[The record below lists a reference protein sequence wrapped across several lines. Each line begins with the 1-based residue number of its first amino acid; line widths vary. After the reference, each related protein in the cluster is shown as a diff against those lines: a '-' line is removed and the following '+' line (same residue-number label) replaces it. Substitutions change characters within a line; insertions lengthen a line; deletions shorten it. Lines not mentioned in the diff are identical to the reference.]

1 MKCDEFLARVRER
14 GEFYS
19 QDEAQKITE
28 DVLGVLATRISPGEV
43 DDLASQLPMPLGQ
56 LLTEAKRERAESFGV
71 EEFYHQVA
79 ERTGARPRTAQWD
92 ASAVLTTVADA
103 ISGGELNH
111 VISELPSGYAA
122 LFGKADLAD

>member
-28 DVLGVLATRISPGEV
+28 DVLGVLAKRIGPDEV
-43 DDLASQLPMPLGQ
+43 DDLASELPMPLGRT
-56 LLTEAKRERAESFGV
+56 LTDAKRERAETFGI
-71 EEFYHQVA
+71 EEFYHRVA

-92 ASAVLTTVADA
+92 ASAVLTTVADVV
-103 ISGGELNH
+103 SGGELNQ
-111 VISELPSGYAA
+111 VISRLPSGYAP
-122 LFGKADLAD
+122 LFGKADHTD